1 MKKKKKQPIII
12 VLYISAHLTQNSQ
25 KSTETAGFTPAVP
38 VDFRSFYILS
48 TFFPPFPDT
57 ADTVCRHL
65 PLLLQTAPSLPSG
78 TALQAPH
85 SVTGFLKIP

>member
-1 MKKKKKQPIII
+1 MYTQYQYAFQFLPFCPLYMKKKKTYNNS
-12 VLYISAHLTQNSQ
+12 LYISAHLTQNPQ

-65 PLLLQTAPSLPSG
+65 PLPLQTVPSLP
-78 TALQAPH
+78 
-85 SVTGFLKIP
+85 

>member
-1 MKKKKKQPIII
+1 MKKKQPIII
-12 VLYISAHLTQNSQ
+12 VFIYICTSDT

-57 ADTVCRHL
+57 ADTVCPHL
-65 PLLLQTAPSLPSG
+65 PLPLQTALSLPSD

-85 SVTGFLKIP
+85 TVTGFLKIP

>member
-1 MKKKKKQPIII
+1 MKKKTYNNSF
-12 VLYISAHLTQNSQ
+12 YISAHLTQNPQ

-48 TFFPPFPDT
+48 TFFLPFPDT
-57 ADTVCRHL
+57 ADTVCPHL
-65 PLLLQTAPSLPSG
+65 PLPLRTAPSLPSD

-85 SVTGFLKIP
+85 TVTGFLKIP